1 MHVVN
6 GAMLGELVEEL
17 VEQVTALTA
26 SFLKHL
32 EQI

>member
-1 MHVVN
+1 M
-6 GAMLGELVEEL
+6 APCSASLVEEL
-17 VEQVTALTA
+17 VEHGAALTA